1 MTTTCSHRH
10 LHEHMQAPTGRWLK
24 RLTKVCGPARSAPS
38 PSVTVRRWH
47 RQGKRVA
54 AVHDTPPGAERLD
67 CAGRREVPL
76 LETPRLD
83 FLLRSRAA

>member
-10 LHEHMQAPTGRWLK
+10 LHEHTQAPTGRWLK

-47 RQGKRVA
+47 RQGKLVA
-54 AVHDTPPGAERLD
+54 AVHDTPPGPSGSIART
-67 CAGRREVPL
+67 AGEAPL

-83 FLLRSRAA
+83 FL

>member
-1 MTTTCSHRH
+1 MTTTCSRRH
-10 LHEHMQAPTGRWLK
+10 QHEHTQAPTGPWLK
-24 RLTKVCGPARSAPS
+24 RLTKLCGPARSAPS

-67 CAGRREVPL
+67 RAGRREVSL

>member
-24 RLTKVCGPARSAPS
+24 RLTKVCGPAWSAPS

-67 CAGRREVPL
+67 CAGRQEVPL